1 MRLAALAK
9 AVDGLS
15 SLNNRL
21 NPVALAFVGSLI
33 LSLIAVWGV
42 VTVGRDGAFYLHI
55 AQQASV
61 HGAAVAW
68 ELFDWPWLSLLLAA
82 THDLLHLPFE
92 ASAYLWSVLFIAGTC
107 ALMVDVVRRR
117 APHAAW
123 WACAAVLSMPAMNQF
138 RGDIIRES
146 GFWFF
151 CTLTLW
157 LAMRWRRQGGWLLA
171 AAVYVAVGLG
181 SLFRLEAIV
190 LGVAVVLA
198 CLPDLLQPGR
208 RRFFAQIAVWPV
220 LGAIVAALA
229 LLSVGDLQVRRWD
242 FYMELVR
249 PSALFAAFEQLS
261 RQFADSLVNPY
272 SANEAGRIIFI
283 GLFASLLIKCVSLM
297 GPTALSLLWPRCWR
311 ALAAYWREFR
321 VAAVIAA
328 LYLAVLML
336 FFIRMQF
343 INGRY
348 ISLLVLML
356 VPLLA
361 LAMSLFSGR
370 FPRLA
375 KGVAALALLMMLANV
390 ISTGAPKTQ
399 YIEAGHWIAAHT
411 PPDAAIY
418 YEDGRIAYYA
428 GRGYTL
434 SDLTREA
441 VMDTALARSYRYFVV
456 EAKPDEAWLQTWLQT
471 HQAKVLAQFA
481 NRKGNTML
489 VIGR

>member
-1 MRLAALAK
+1 
-9 AVDGLS
+9 
-15 SLNNRL
+15 
-21 NPVALAFVGSLI
+21 
-33 LSLIAVWGV
+33 
-42 VTVGRDGAFYLHI
+42 
-55 AQQASV
+55 
-61 HGAAVAW
+61 
-68 ELFDWPWLSLLLAA
+68 
-82 THDLLHLPFE
+82 
-92 ASAYLWSVLFIAGTC
+92 
-107 ALMVDVVRRR
+107 
-117 APHAAW
+117 
-123 WACAAVLSMPAMNQF
+123 
-138 RGDIIRES
+138 
-146 GFWFF
+146 
-151 CTLTLW
+151 
-157 LAMRWRRQGGWLLA
+157 
-171 AAVYVAVGLG
+171 
-181 SLFRLEAIV
+181 
-190 LGVAVVLA
+190 
-198 CLPDLLQPGR
+198 
-208 RRFFAQIAVWPV
+208 
-220 LGAIVAALA
+220 
-229 LLSVGDLQVRRWD
+229 
-242 FYMELVR
+242 
-249 PSALFAAFEQLS
+249 
-261 RQFADSLVNPY
+261 
-272 SANEAGRIIFI
+272 
-283 GLFASLLIKCVSLM
+283 M

-441 VMDTALARSYRYFVV
+441 VMDTALAQSYRYFVI